1 MSFLTSKDFQLLLKK
16 DFAEAVK
23 AKKYKRIEYS
33 IWRQLIISAEDISII
48 FDSEIQS
55 VTVELK
61 QAGTWRSFDF
71 PIDDG
76 SLGTFLFDYMLKSEP
91 LYAVKKED
99 TDITTSSL
107 SDALTSVSSVTTA
120 FDNLSNTLSW
130 TTTGTSTGVDW
141 VNPYMSSITT
151 ASIWDTN
158 TLVDSAT
165 IEDFCKKSECPLN
178 KKKEKKE
185 NPMNFGNTFNFGPC
199 TNDNVRMSLYGLAVK
214 NNAGSWVSYN
224 KESKQIIDVDILNF
238 DGRKFLFK
246 MPVAIDKIAV
256 GDIVIHG
263 RVPMFVTEIK
273 DGNITAVD
281 AVAGEMKTIIPTTNM
296 FGFNFVTKIVSL
308 VDVYSTAPTADQPF
322 GNLLPFFMMNGDGN
336 LDSNTLLMLAMMN
349 GGQNTLD
356 LSNPL
361 MLYCMMKDGG
371 SANELLPLM
380 LLTQKK

>member
-23 AKKYKRIEYS
+23 AKKYKRIEYP

-48 FDSEIQS
+48 FDGEIQS

-76 SLGTFLFDYMLKSEP
+76 SLGTFLLDYILKSEP
-91 LYAVKKED
+91 LYDVKKED

-107 SDALTSVSSVTTA
+107 SDALTSVSNVTSA

-141 VNPYMSSITT
+141 VNPYMSSTTT

-199 TNDNVRMSLYGLAVK
+199 ANDNVRMSLYGL
-214 NNAGSWVSYN
+214 GYH
-224 KESKQIIDVDILNF
+224 II
-238 DGRKFLFK
+238 RSQS
-246 MPVAIDKIAV
+246 
-256 GDIVIHG
+256 
-263 RVPMFVTEIK
+263 R
-273 DGNITAVD
+273 
-281 AVAGEMKTIIPTTNM
+281 
-296 FGFNFVTKIVSL
+296 
-308 VDVYSTAPTADQPF
+308 
-322 GNLLPFFMMNGDGN
+322 
-336 LDSNTLLMLAMMN
+336 
-349 GGQNTLD
+349 
-356 LSNPL
+356 
-361 MLYCMMKDGG
+361 
-371 SANELLPLM
+371 
-380 LLTQKK
+380 LLTLIFSTLMVVSSFLRCPSLLTRLQWEIS